1 MSFVAVG
8 LALGAAGGIAKTIA
22 GGVQKKKA
30 KAAAAAAAAELAAQK
45 EAFAALDTSNPYKN
59 MENTMEDLTVNQE
72 EAQFIAE
79 QQQQSQANILQDLRG
94 AAGGSGIAALAQTLA
109 NQGTKNARQ
118 AAVSIG
124 KQEQANQLAERKE
137 ASRLQGLKRE
147 GDIMSRQMVADKTKT
162 LMGMAADD
170 YANKQEA
177 VAQANQQMME
187 GISDIAGVGMEMAT
201 GGVGGGSTPGGVG
214 GVTNPVKSAVDS
226 GGTPSLGNLQMSG
239 NFEGGLPEGLNYS
252 LAGDFDQQHLYT
264 IDPQLGY

>member
-1 MSFVAVG
+1 
-8 LALGAAGGIAKTIA
+8 
-22 GGVQKKKA
+22 
-30 KAAAAAAAAELAAQK
+30 
-45 EAFAALDTSNPYKN
+45 
-59 MENTMEDLTVNQE
+59 MEDLTVNQQ

-124 KQEQANQLAERKE
+124 KQEQANQMAERKE
-137 ASRLQGLKRE
+137 ASRLQGLRRE
-147 GDIMSRQMVADKTKT
+147 GDIMSRQMEADKTKT

-201 GGVGGGSTPGGVG
+201 GGVGGDGGGMPGMPGMPGGVG
-214 GVTNPVKSAVDS
+214 G
-226 GGTPSLGNLQMSG
+226 GNKTTTINNRPDLVQ
-239 NFEGGLPEGLNYS
+239 
-252 LAGDFDQQHLYT
+252 FDQAGEVVYDPFYLYT
-264 IDPQLGY
+264 PDPNTGY

>member
-59 MENTMEDLTVNQE
+59 MENTMEDLTVNQQ

-124 KQEQANQLAERKE
+124 KQEQANQMAERKE
-137 ASRLQGLKRE
+137 ASRLQGLRRE
-147 GDIMSRQMVADKTKT
+147 GDIMSRQMEADKTKT

-201 GGVGGGSTPGGVG
+201 GGVGGDGGGMPGMPGMPGGVG
-214 GVTNPVKSAVDS
+214 G
-226 GGTPSLGNLQMSG
+226 GNKTTTINNRPDLVQ
-239 NFEGGLPEGLNYS
+239 
-252 LAGDFDQQHLYT
+252 FDQAGEVVYDPFYLYT
-264 IDPQLGY
+264 PDPNTGY

>member
-59 MENTMEDLTVNQE
+59 MENTMEDLTVNQQ

-147 GDIMSRQMVADKTKT
+147 GDIMSRQMEADKTKT

-177 VAQANQQMME
+177 VAQANQQMMQ
-187 GISDIAGVGMEMAT
+187 GISDIAGVGMKMAT
-201 GGVGGGSTPGGVG
+201 GGVGGGGGMPGMPGMPGGVG
-214 GVTNPVKSAVDS
+214 G
-226 GGTPSLGNLQMSG
+226 GGTPSLDNLTMSG

-252 LAGDFDQQHLYT
+252 LAGDFEQQHLYT
-264 IDPQLGY
+264 IDPELGY